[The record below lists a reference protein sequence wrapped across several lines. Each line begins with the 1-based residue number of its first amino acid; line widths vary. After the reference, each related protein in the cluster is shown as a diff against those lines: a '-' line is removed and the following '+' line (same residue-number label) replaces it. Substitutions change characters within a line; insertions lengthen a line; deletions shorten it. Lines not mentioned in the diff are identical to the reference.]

1 MTDCKGNEL
10 NIRDEV
16 VYVYGKNSY
25 ARLETG
31 KITKFYKNHF
41 GEDECSVDGNTHI
54 LGMRIMKLNQ
64 LVRNRKEGDRLQIL
78 DDKAYCIQEMFNV
91 DPFDNRI
98 AIIYPKE
105 FYGDLVLEENIPKM
119 LSVIREYIKECE
131 SYLMF
136 KNMIGNARWDSEKL
150 KYGNIAYEHQEKA
163 DKLAEKMNEGISPY
177 AWYVN
182 KVNNKLVFNG
192 IVRKVDYT
200 VCLEKIQR

>member
-1 MTDCKGNEL
+1 M
-10 NIRDEV
+10 
-16 VYVYGKNSY
+16 
-25 ARLETG
+25 
-31 KITKFYKNHF
+31 
-41 GEDECSVDGNTHI
+41 
-54 LGMRIMKLNQ
+54 
-64 LVRNRKEGDRLQIL
+64 QIL

-91 DPFDNRI
+91 DSFDNRI

-200 VCLEKIQR
+200 VCLEKI

>member
-1 MTDCKGNEL
+1 M
-10 NIRDEV
+10 
-16 VYVYGKNSY
+16 
-25 ARLETG
+25 
-31 KITKFYKNHF
+31 
-41 GEDECSVDGNTHI
+41 
-54 LGMRIMKLNQ
+54 
-64 LVRNRKEGDRLQIL
+64 QIL

-150 KYGNIAYEHQEKA
+150 KYGNIAYEHQGKA

-200 VCLEKIQR
+200 VCLEKI

>member
-1 MTDCKGNEL
+1 M
-10 NIRDEV
+10 I
-16 VYVYGKNSY
+16 
-25 ARLETG
+25 
-31 KITKFYKNHF
+31 KII
-41 GEDECSVDGNTHI
+41 V
-54 LGMRIMKLNQ
+54 
-64 LVRNRKEGDRLQIL
+64 L
-78 DDKAYCIQEMFNV
+78 DDKNFCVKEVANKEIPCSSIIV
-91 DPFDNRI
+91 
-98 AIIYPKE
+98 IYPIE
-105 FYGDLVLEENIPKM
+105 FVSDSVLEENIPKM
-119 LSVIREYIKECE
+119 VSVVREYIKESE

-200 VCLEKIQR
+200 VCLEKI

>member
-1 MTDCKGNEL
+1 M
-10 NIRDEV
+10 
-16 VYVYGKNSY
+16 
-25 ARLETG
+25 
-31 KITKFYKNHF
+31 
-41 GEDECSVDGNTHI
+41 
-54 LGMRIMKLNQ
+54 
-64 LVRNRKEGDRLQIL
+64 QIL

-192 IVRKVDYT
+192 IVRKVDYI
-200 VCLEKIQR
+200 VCLEKI

>member
-1 MTDCKGNEL
+1 M
-10 NIRDEV
+10 
-16 VYVYGKNSY
+16 
-25 ARLETG
+25 
-31 KITKFYKNHF
+31 
-41 GEDECSVDGNTHI
+41 
-54 LGMRIMKLNQ
+54 
-64 LVRNRKEGDRLQIL
+64 LQIL

-136 KNMIGNARWDSEKL
+136 KNMTGNARWDSEKL

-163 DKLAEKMNEGISPY
+163 DKLAEKIKEGISPY

-200 VCLEKIQR
+200 VCLEKI

>member
-1 MTDCKGNEL
+1 M
-10 NIRDEV
+10 
-16 VYVYGKNSY
+16 
-25 ARLETG
+25 
-31 KITKFYKNHF
+31 
-41 GEDECSVDGNTHI
+41 
-54 LGMRIMKLNQ
+54 
-64 LVRNRKEGDRLQIL
+64 QIL
-78 DDKAYCIQEMFNV
+78 DDKVYCIQEMFNV

-98 AIIYPKE
+98 VIIYPKE

-163 DKLAEKMNEGISPY
+163 DKLAETMNEGISPY

-200 VCLEKIQR
+200 VCLEKI

>member
-1 MTDCKGNEL
+1 M
-10 NIRDEV
+10 
-16 VYVYGKNSY
+16 
-25 ARLETG
+25 
-31 KITKFYKNHF
+31 
-41 GEDECSVDGNTHI
+41 
-54 LGMRIMKLNQ
+54 
-64 LVRNRKEGDRLQIL
+64 QIL

-182 KVNNKLVFNG
+182 KVNNKLAFNG

-200 VCLEKIQR
+200 VCLEKI

>member
-1 MTDCKGNEL
+1 M
-10 NIRDEV
+10 
-16 VYVYGKNSY
+16 
-25 ARLETG
+25 
-31 KITKFYKNHF
+31 
-41 GEDECSVDGNTHI
+41 
-54 LGMRIMKLNQ
+54 
-64 LVRNRKEGDRLQIL
+64 QIL

-105 FYGDLVLEENIPKM
+105 FYGDLEENIPKM

-200 VCLEKIQR
+200 VCLEKI